1 MGKPDVLP
9 QGSEAPDEPETPVS
23 FGKRDPKQFEESGK
37 SLRRST
43 RRRQYKAA
51 KLIFN
56 DNRSVVD
63 CILRDISGT
72 GARVQLESW
81 FDCPEQVLLRLS
93 DGLAFLSD
101 VVWSRDN
108 QLGLNFREQVQV
120 DLLGKLTA
128 VQGILDMAHAMQVEI
143 LVRCLVG
150 HRQFDDDDVRSAA
163 EELSQA
169 HERMIGTLR
178 AVLEREES
186 KHREGVQKG
195 LEFGVDDSSGG

>member
-9 QGSEAPDEPETPVS
+9 QGSEAPDEPEKPVS
-23 FGKRDPKQFEESGK
+23 FGKRDPKQFKEPGRDR
-37 SLRRST
+37 RRSK

-56 DNRSVVD
+56 DNQSVID

-108 QLGLNFREQVQV
+108 QLGLHFREQVRV
-120 DLLGKLTA
+120 ELLGKLTA
-128 VQGILDMAHAMQVEI
+128 VQGVLDMAHAMQVEI

-150 HRQFDDDDVRSAA
+150 HQQFEDDDVRTAG

-169 HERMIGTLR
+169 HERMIGALR
-178 AVLEREES
+178 AVLSREES
-186 KHREGVQKG
+186 KHREGVEKG
-195 LEFGVDDSSGG
+195 LAFSVDDGSGG